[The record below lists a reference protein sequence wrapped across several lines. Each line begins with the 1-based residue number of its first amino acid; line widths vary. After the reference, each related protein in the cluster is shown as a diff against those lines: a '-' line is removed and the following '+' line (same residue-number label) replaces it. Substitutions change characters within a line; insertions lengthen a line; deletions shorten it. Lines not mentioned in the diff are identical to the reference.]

1 MKHDTILTDMAKS
14 VAPNDEHRF
23 SPCPFPLSYLS
34 PKRGRVMRDRFA
46 MFTFTYRFKVLRVN
60 FMSLNLADVK
70 RIAHLARIAVEEDEM
85 PGYLQ
90 QLSNILSL
98 VEEMQAVDTTGI
110 EPMAHA
116 QDVVLRL
123 RNDIATETDRRAAY
137 QAVAPQ
143 VEAGLYLVPKVIE

>member
-1 MKHDTILTDMAKS
+1 
-14 VAPNDEHRF
+14 
-23 SPCPFPLSYLS
+23 
-34 PKRGRVMRDRFA
+34 
-46 MFTFTYRFKVLRVN
+46 
-60 FMSLNLADVK
+60 MSLNLADVK

-85 PGYLQ
+85 PDYLQ

-98 VEEMQAVDTTGI
+98 AEEMQAVDTSGI

-123 RNDIATETDRRAAY
+123 RNDVATETDRHEVF
-137 QAVAPQ
+137 QALAPQ

>member
-1 MKHDTILTDMAKS
+1 
-14 VAPNDEHRF
+14 
-23 SPCPFPLSYLS
+23 
-34 PKRGRVMRDRFA
+34 
-46 MFTFTYRFKVLRVN
+46 
-60 FMSLNLADVK
+60 MSLNLADVK
-70 RIAHLARIAVEEDEM
+70 RIALLARIAVEEDEM

-123 RNDIATETDRRAAY
+123 RNDVATETDRRAAY